1 MHKENNHNEKLESAI
16 SREAAM
22 FFEREGNRQA
32 LITVTNTILT
42 KRGNGATLF
51 ISIFPESKEKAG
63 LDFVQRN
70 LGELRK
76 VLKEKIRSRSVPS
89 LKIVVDHGEKERD
102 HIRNL
107 LKE

>member
-1 MHKENNHNEKLESAI
+1 MQDKSNHNEKLEEAI

-22 FFEREGNRQA
+22 FFEREGNRSA
-32 LITVTNTILT
+32 LITVTKTILT

-51 ISIFPESKEKAG
+51 VSIFPENKEKAG

-70 LGELRK
+70 LGELRS
-76 VLKEKIRSRSVPS
+76 VLREKIKSKSIPTLRVIP
-89 LKIVVDHGEKERD
+89 DHGEKERD

-107 LKE
+107 LKD

>member
-1 MHKENNHNEKLESAI
+1 MTIRNHNEKLEMSI
-16 SREAAM
+16 TREAAM

-32 LITVTNTILT
+32 LITVTRTVLT

-63 LDFVQRN
+63 LDFVNRN

-76 VLKEKIRSRSVPS
+76 ELREKIRSRSIPS
-89 LKIVVDHGEKERD
+89 LRVVADHGEQARD
-102 HIRNL
+102 EINRL

>member
-1 MHKENNHNEKLESAI
+1 MAIRDHNEKLENAI
-16 SREAAM
+16 TREAAM

-32 LITVTNTILT
+32 LITVTHTVLT

-51 ISIFPESKEKAG
+51 ISVFPENKEQAA

-76 VLKEKIRSRSVPS
+76 VLREKIRSRAIPS
-89 LKIVVDHGEKERD
+89 LKIVADHGEQQRE
-102 HIRNL
+102 HINAL

>member
-1 MHKENNHNEKLESAI
+1 MAIRDHNEKLENAI
-16 SREAAM
+16 TREAAM

-32 LITVTNTILT
+32 LITVTHTVLT

-51 ISIFPESKEKAG
+51 ISVFPENKERAA

-76 VLKEKIRSRSVPS
+76 VLREKIRSRAIPS
-89 LKIVVDHGEKERD
+89 LKIIADHGEQQRD
-102 HIRNL
+102 HINAL

>member
-1 MHKENNHNEKLESAI
+1 MPIRDHNEKMEAAI

-22 FFEREGNRQA
+22 FFEREGNKTA
-32 LITVTNTILT
+32 LITVTHTVLS

-51 ISIFPESKEKAG
+51 ISVFPEDKEKAAM
-63 LDFVQRN
+63 DFVNRN

-76 VLKEKIRSRSVPS
+76 ALREKIRSRAIPS
-89 LKIVVDHGEKERD
+89 FRVVADHGEQTRD
-102 HIRNL
+102 HINQL

>member
-1 MHKENNHNEKLESAI
+1 MPIRDHNEKMESAI

-22 FFEREGNRQA
+22 FFEREGNKTA
-32 LITVTNTILT
+32 LITVTHTVLS

-51 ISIFPESKEKAG
+51 ISVFPEDKEKAA
-63 LDFVQRN
+63 LDFVNRN

-76 VLKEKIRSRSVPS
+76 VLREKIRSRAIPS
-89 LKIVVDHGEKERD
+89 FKVVADHGEQTRN
-102 HIRNL
+102 HINQL

>member
-1 MHKENNHNEKLESAI
+1 MAIRDHNEKLENAI
-16 SREAAM
+16 TREAAE
-22 FFEREGNRQA
+22 FFLREGNRQA
-32 LITVTNTILT
+32 LITVTHTVLT

-51 ISIFPESKEKAG
+51 ISVFPVNKEQAA

-76 VLKEKIRSRSVPS
+76 VLREKIRSRAIPS
-89 LKIVVDHGEKERD
+89 LKIIADHGEQQRD
-102 HIRNL
+102 HINAL

>member
-1 MHKENNHNEKLESAI
+1 MPIRDHNEKLENAI
-16 SREAAM
+16 TREAAE
-22 FFEREGNRQA
+22 FFLREGNRQA
-32 LITVTNTILT
+32 LITVTHTVLT

-51 ISIFPESKEKAG
+51 ISVFPVNKEQAA

-76 VLKEKIRSRSVPS
+76 VLREKIRSRAIPS
-89 LKIVVDHGEKERD
+89 LKIIADHGEQQRD
-102 HIRNL
+102 HINAL

>member
-1 MHKENNHNEKLESAI
+1 MPIRDHNEKMEAAI

-22 FFEREGNRQA
+22 FFEREGNKTA
-32 LITVTNTILT
+32 LITVTHTVLS

-51 ISIFPESKEKAG
+51 ISVFPEDKEKAA
-63 LDFVQRN
+63 LDFVNRN

-76 VLKEKIRSRSVPS
+76 VLREKIRSRAIPS
-89 LKIVVDHGEKERD
+89 FKVVADHGEQTRD
-102 HIRNL
+102 RLNQL